1 MTWRVHA
8 DTSMLVAGM
17 TAFALQTLHPRAM
30 AGVWDHSAF
39 GGDFFGRTRRTGEFV
54 QGVVYDPSAAAER
67 RCDGLRRI
75 HDRVV
80 GHTPDG
86 RPYSAGDPDLLEWV
100 HVTEYLAIASANR
113 RFAAHPMSRA
123 ELDTYVAEVA
133 RVGSAVGVVDPPRS
147 WAELDAAFRRHAP
160 DLAVGEQAATAVR
173 LPGEPA
179 VPAGGGP
186 PAVAGSVGRGA
197 GLPPAAGPHAAAHHR
212 AASARGRRLPG
223 PRPGRRPPP
232 RRAPPPPGGPPAP
245 RLMTIEMGYIAKR
258 SAGTLP
264 SMAGRMLPL
273 HPTTQGASSH
283 EAFHRLVRSNDR
295 CLYSSP
301 LRRRRQPCRPRAR
314 LSTRPG
320 CEQAYQGGKAL
331 FDALIASPLKAVLNP
346 LEKGLCG
353 ENKHAA

>member
-1 MTWRVHA
+1 MAAPLPSSVATGPWVPPTPSLVETAAGAAAGAWAAVGAPVLVRLVRRGLGPLGVSRDGARRVPDGDGAAGRDAGDQGWFGPDSVTWRVHA

-67 RCDGLRRI
+67 RCAGLRRI

-133 RVGSAVGVVDPPRS
+133 RVGAAVGVVDPPRT

-160 DLAVGEQAATAVR
+160 ALAVGEQAATAVR
-173 LPGEPA
+173 YLENPPFL
-179 VPAGGGP
+179 
-186 PAVAGSVGRGA
+186 PAVARPPWRAVWAGSLACLPPLGRTLLRTTEPPLPEVAACRALVRAVGRLLGEP
-197 GLPPAAGPHAAAHHR
+197 LPLR
-212 AASARGRRLPG
+212 AA
-223 PRPGRRPPP
+223 
-232 RRAPPPPGGPPAP
+232 
-245 RLMTIEMGYIAKR
+245 
-258 SAGTLP
+258 
-264 SMAGRMLPL
+264 
-273 HPTTQGASSH
+273 
-283 EAFHRLVRSNDR
+283 
-295 CLYSSP
+295 
-301 LRRRRQPCRPRAR
+301 RAR
-314 LSTRPG
+314 
-320 CEQAYQGGKAL
+320 
-331 FDALIASPLKAVLNP
+331 IA
-346 LEKGLCG
+346 G
-353 ENKHAA
+353 

>member
-1 MTWRVHA
+1 MVAPLPSSVATEPWVPPTPSLVETAAGAAAGAWAAVGAPVLVRLVRRGLGPLGVSRDGALRSPDANGAAGDAGWFGPDSVAWRVHA

-67 RCDGLRRI
+67 RCAALRRI

-100 HVTEYLAIASANR
+100 HVTEYLALASANR

-133 RVGSAVGVVDPPRS
+133 RVGSAVGVVDPPRT

-160 DLAVGEQAATAVR
+160 ALAVGEQAATAVR
-173 LPGEPA
+173 YLENPPFL
-179 VPAGGGP
+179 
-186 PAVAGSVGRGA
+186 PAVARPPWRAVWAGALACLPPLGRTLLRTTEPPLPEVAACRAVVRAVGRLLGEP
-197 GLPPAAGPHAAAHHR
+197 LPLR
-212 AASARGRRLPG
+212 AARQR
-223 PRPGRRPPP
+223 
-232 RRAPPPPGGPPAP
+232 
-245 RLMTIEMGYIAKR
+245 IA
-258 SAGTLP
+258 G
-264 SMAGRMLPL
+264 
-273 HPTTQGASSH
+273 
-283 EAFHRLVRSNDR
+283 
-295 CLYSSP
+295 
-301 LRRRRQPCRPRAR
+301 
-314 LSTRPG
+314 
-320 CEQAYQGGKAL
+320 
-331 FDALIASPLKAVLNP
+331 
-346 LEKGLCG
+346 
-353 ENKHAA
+353 

>member
-1 MTWRVHA
+1 MGAPLPSSITTEPWVPPTASLVETAAGAAAGAWAAVGAPVLVRLVRRGLGPLGVSRDAESAFRHAAGAGAGAAGDPGWFGPDSVTWRVHA

-67 RCDGLRRI
+67 RCAALRRI

-100 HVTEYLAIASANR
+100 HVTEYLALASANR

-133 RVGSAVGVVDPPRS
+133 RVGSAVGVVDPPRT

-160 DLAVGEQAATAVR
+160 ALAVGEQAATAVR
-173 LPGEPA
+173 YLENPPFL
-179 VPAGGGP
+179 
-186 PAVAGSVGRGA
+186 PAVARPAWRAVWAGALACLPPLGRTLLRTTEPPLPEVAACRAVVRAVGRLLGEP
-197 GLPPAAGPHAAAHHR
+197 LPLR
-212 AASARGRRLPG
+212 AARQR
-223 PRPGRRPPP
+223 
-232 RRAPPPPGGPPAP
+232 
-245 RLMTIEMGYIAKR
+245 IA
-258 SAGTLP
+258 G
-264 SMAGRMLPL
+264 
-273 HPTTQGASSH
+273 
-283 EAFHRLVRSNDR
+283 
-295 CLYSSP
+295 
-301 LRRRRQPCRPRAR
+301 
-314 LSTRPG
+314 
-320 CEQAYQGGKAL
+320 
-331 FDALIASPLKAVLNP
+331 
-346 LEKGLCG
+346 
-353 ENKHAA
+353 

>member
-1 MTWRVHA
+1 
-8 DTSMLVAGM
+8 MLVAGM

-67 RCDGLRRI
+67 RCASLRRI

-133 RVGSAVGVVDPPRS
+133 RVGAAVGVVDPPRT

-160 DLAVGEQAATAVR
+160 ALAVGEQAATAIR
-173 LPGEPA
+173 YLENPPFL
-179 VPAGGGP
+179 
-186 PAVAGSVGRGA
+186 PAVARPPWRAVWAGSLACLPPLGRTLLRTTEPPLPEVAACRALVRAVGRLLGEP
-197 GLPPAAGPHAAAHHR
+197 LPLR
-212 AASARGRRLPG
+212 AA
-223 PRPGRRPPP
+223 
-232 RRAPPPPGGPPAP
+232 
-245 RLMTIEMGYIAKR
+245 
-258 SAGTLP
+258 
-264 SMAGRMLPL
+264 
-273 HPTTQGASSH
+273 
-283 EAFHRLVRSNDR
+283 
-295 CLYSSP
+295 
-301 LRRRRQPCRPRAR
+301 RAR
-314 LSTRPG
+314 VAG
-320 CEQAYQGGKAL
+320 
-331 FDALIASPLKAVLNP
+331 
-346 LEKGLCG
+346 
-353 ENKHAA
+353 

>member
-1 MTWRVHA
+1 MAAPLPSSVATEPWVPPTPSLVETAAGAAAGAWAAVGAPVLVRLVRRGLGPLGVSRDGARRVPDGDGAAGRDAGDQGWFGPDSVTWRVHA

-67 RCDGLRRI
+67 RCASLRRI

-133 RVGSAVGVVDPPRS
+133 RVGSAVGVVDPPRT

-160 DLAVGEQAATAVR
+160 ALAVGEQAATAVR
-173 LPGEPA
+173 YLENPPFL
-179 VPAGGGP
+179 
-186 PAVAGSVGRGA
+186 PAVARPPWRAVWAGSLACLPPLGRTLLRTTEPPLPEVAACRALVRAVGRLLGEP
-197 GLPPAAGPHAAAHHR
+197 LPLR
-212 AASARGRRLPG
+212 AA
-223 PRPGRRPPP
+223 
-232 RRAPPPPGGPPAP
+232 
-245 RLMTIEMGYIAKR
+245 
-258 SAGTLP
+258 
-264 SMAGRMLPL
+264 
-273 HPTTQGASSH
+273 
-283 EAFHRLVRSNDR
+283 
-295 CLYSSP
+295 
-301 LRRRRQPCRPRAR
+301 RAR
-314 LSTRPG
+314 
-320 CEQAYQGGKAL
+320 
-331 FDALIASPLKAVLNP
+331 IA
-346 LEKGLCG
+346 G
-353 ENKHAA
+353 

>member
-1 MTWRVHA
+1 MGAPLPSSAATDPWVPPTPSLVETAAGAAAGAWAAVGAPVLVRVVRRGLGPLGVSRDGQRRVPDGNGAAGDPGWFGPDSVTWRVHA

-67 RCDGLRRI
+67 RCASLRRI

-133 RVGSAVGVVDPPRS
+133 RVGSAVGVADPPRT

-160 DLAVGEQAATAVR
+160 ALAVGEQAATAVR
-173 LPGEPA
+173 YLENPPFL
-179 VPAGGGP
+179 
-186 PAVAGSVGRGA
+186 PAVARPPWRAVWAGSLACLPPLGRTLLRTTEPPLPEVAACRALVRAVGRLLGEP
-197 GLPPAAGPHAAAHHR
+197 LPLR
-212 AASARGRRLPG
+212 AA
-223 PRPGRRPPP
+223 
-232 RRAPPPPGGPPAP
+232 
-245 RLMTIEMGYIAKR
+245 
-258 SAGTLP
+258 
-264 SMAGRMLPL
+264 
-273 HPTTQGASSH
+273 
-283 EAFHRLVRSNDR
+283 
-295 CLYSSP
+295 
-301 LRRRRQPCRPRAR
+301 RAR
-314 LSTRPG
+314 
-320 CEQAYQGGKAL
+320 
-331 FDALIASPLKAVLNP
+331 IA
-346 LEKGLCG
+346 G
-353 ENKHAA
+353 